1 MPTNHN
7 RRGGSARQ
15 RPTTPPLA
23 PHPQDGPL
31 LTLEVERLAYG
42 ADAIAHTEEGKTVF
56 VQGGVPGDTV
66 EAALVQDGPSFS
78 KARVTRVL
86 EPSADRVQS
95 PCPFASACGGCPWA
109 SVSYQ
114 AQLAAKRD
122 NVVDALTRIG
132 HFDPERARRLVAPCV
147 QPGEPWGYR
156 NKVELAFERR
166 GQRAVVGMHD
176 AGGTGVVKVDR
187 CLLLESRYQ
196 KLAKAV
202 PGALSYLANS
212 HGLAIDR
219 VGIRASRRTRDVE
232 VALWTEPGPFPRAQA
247 AKILGDATSATSIV
261 HVLTKGPKKAR
272 RVVGVER
279 LSGAG
284 SWTELVGD
292 ERMTVS
298 APSFFQVNTKGAEK
312 LVDLVLA
319 GLAPNESDVAMDLYS
334 GAGTFTLPLAR
345 RTSWVDAVESYGPA
359 VRDLRRNLERAGL
372 DNADP
377 VGGDADREFPDSD
390 ADVIVVD
397 PPRAGLAQDVV
408 RKLSGQPARAI
419 AYISCDPAT
428 LARDLARF
436 EQEGTYAVESVTPVD
451 LFPQTFHVEDVTILR
466 RR

>member
-1 MPTNHN
+1 MPTHHN

-15 RPTTPPLA
+15 MPVTTPQAPL
-23 PHPQDGPL
+23 PQLGPL
-31 LTLEVERLAYG
+31 LTLKIERLAYG
-42 ADAIAHTEEGKTVF
+42 TDAIAHTDEGKTVF

-78 KARVTRVL
+78 KAHVTRVL

-114 AQLAAKRD
+114 AQLSAKRD

-156 NKVELAFERR
+156 NKIELAFERR

-261 HVLTKGPKKAR
+261 
-272 RVVGVER
+272 
-279 LSGAG
+279 
-284 SWTELVGD
+284 
-292 ERMTVS
+292 
-298 APSFFQVNTKGAEK
+298 
-312 LVDLVLA
+312 
-319 GLAPNESDVAMDLYS
+319 
-334 GAGTFTLPLAR
+334 
-345 RTSWVDAVESYGPA
+345 
-359 VRDLRRNLERAGL
+359 
-372 DNADP
+372 
-377 VGGDADREFPDSD
+377 
-390 ADVIVVD
+390 
-397 PPRAGLAQDVV
+397 
-408 RKLSGQPARAI
+408 
-419 AYISCDPAT
+419 
-428 LARDLARF
+428 
-436 EQEGTYAVESVTPVD
+436 
-451 LFPQTFHVEDVTILR
+451 
-466 RR
+466 